1 MIHFRVKDVGAF
13 LSKLLLIPTL
23 SFTSPDDDT
32 DFMNNSKI
40 VTILFVVWYCLI
52 VSGVIHTGLLVGL
65 LFRAAW

>member
-1 MIHFRVKDVGAF
+1 MIHFRVKDVGSF

-40 VTILFVVWYCLI
+40 VTSVR
-52 VSGVIHTGLLVGL
+52 VSLVYSL
-65 LFRAAW
+65 S